1 MPTPPHKRLLEMY
14 LRHLADDLLVT
25 ELSVRGYGEMG
36 LRETQEISTDFET
49 KKGQRL
55 LPIMPQPSR
64 NPDMSPNNSR
74 EFCLA
79 PTGARR
85 MVWGVPH
92 VGVAALS
99 CRRSSWRTF

>member
-1 MPTPPHKRLLEMY
+1 MSLP
-14 LRHLADDLLVT
+14 
-25 ELSVRGYGEMG
+25 G
-36 LRETQEISTDFET
+36 TQAISTDFET

-64 NPDMSPNNSR
+64 NPDLSPTNSR

-79 PTGARR
+79 PNGARR
-85 MVWGVPH
+85 MVWEVPH
-92 VGVAALS
+92 VGAAALS